1 MGPAG
6 GEQARGRAGQR
17 GPRHRGRGVVDRSS
31 SVIGTDVRPDLG
43 PGARIVAIRHGAT
56 RATGRYLNGGG
67 SGAADPPITAE
78 AHGEARLAAAALR
91 RLHQFGDD
99 VQVRCSPA
107 LRARQTAAAMGWP
120 GAITDA
126 RLAEADLGEW
136 EGIGAG
142 VLAGATAASWWSDAS
157 FAPPGGGEPLA
168 AVVRRV
174 APLLDACGEG
184 ATTVL
189 VCHQGTILAILMA
202 LLGYGLPAARAIA
215 LPPGVA
221 VVLRRWADGG
231 SCLDAVVPPTGILRS

>member
-1 MGPAG
+1 M
-6 GEQARGRAGQR
+6 
-17 GPRHRGRGVVDRSS
+17 S
-31 SVIGTDVRPDLG
+31 
-43 PGARIVAIRHGAT
+43 
-56 RATGRYLNGGG
+56 N
-67 SGAADPPITAE
+67 
-78 AHGEARLAAAALR
+78 LR
-91 RLHQFGDD
+91 RFEVVSKIFGKGIFTLDLEMGWTFDPVIDGQKVFSGLWRILSAGCPAKWHKDQAEDARHPGTGSYILEGDD
-99 VQVRCSPA
+99 E
-107 LRARQTAAAMGWP
+107 
-120 GAITDA
+120 D
-126 RLAEADLGEW
+126 ELGEDIAEQPAEPFETPLGKW
-136 EGIGAG
+136 LTIVTDIGIGAG
-142 VLAGATAASWWSDAS
+142 VLAGDIAASWWSDAS
-157 FAPPGGGEPLA
+157 FAPPGGGEPLG

>member
-1 MGPAG
+1 M
-6 GEQARGRAGQR
+6 
-17 GPRHRGRGVVDRSS
+17 
-31 SVIGTDVRPDLG
+31 
-43 PGARIVAIRHGAT
+43 
-56 RATGRYLNGGG
+56 
-67 SGAADPPITAE
+67 
-78 AHGEARLAAAALR
+78 
-91 RLHQFGDD
+91 
-99 VQVRCSPA
+99 
-107 LRARQTAAAMGWP
+107 
-120 GAITDA
+120 
-126 RLAEADLGEW
+126 
-136 EGIGAG
+136 
-142 VLAGATAASWWSDAS
+142 LAGATAASWWSDAS

-231 SCLDAVVPPTGILRS
+231 SCLDAVVPPTGILRSRQVGRAAAGARPRKVRTPQGRVVGNAHPG

>member
-1 MGPAG
+1 M
-6 GEQARGRAGQR
+6 
-17 GPRHRGRGVVDRSS
+17 
-31 SVIGTDVRPDLG
+31 IGTDVRPDLG

-142 VLAGATAASWWSDAS
+142 VLAGAIAASWWSDAS

-189 VCHQGTILAILMA
+189 VCHEGTILAILMA
-202 LLGYGLPAARAIA
+202 ALGYGLPAARAIA

-231 SCLDAVVPPTGILRS
+231 SCLDAVVPPTGILRA